1 MITALEE
8 AGTGAREGG
17 IPIGA
22 VLLAL
27 AGLIGFALLNEQ
39 EAAAVIPALNVG
51 PDEGG
56 GFQAAQAAV
65 PQHQRLGDVH
75 HAPAMAIPWATGPL
89 LGWPRLRPPAR
100 HTAAPVVQSW
110 RERFAQRRLYAI

>member
-8 AGTGAREGG
+8 ARTGAREGG

-51 PDEGG
+51 PDEDGG
-56 GFQAAQAAV
+56 LPAAQAAV
-65 PQHQRLGDVH
+65 PQHQRDVH
-75 HAPAMAIPWATGPL
+75 HAPAMATLWATGPL
-89 LGWPRLRPPAR
+89 PGWPRLRPPAR
-100 HTAAPVVQSW
+100 HPAAPMVQSW
-110 RERFAQRRLYAI
+110 RERFAQCAF